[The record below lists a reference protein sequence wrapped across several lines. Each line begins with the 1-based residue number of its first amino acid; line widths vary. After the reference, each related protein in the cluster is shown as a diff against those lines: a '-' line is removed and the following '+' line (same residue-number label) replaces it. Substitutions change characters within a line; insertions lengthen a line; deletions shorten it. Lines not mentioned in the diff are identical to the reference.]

1 MMAYIDFSAAH
12 AVPALVAPPPEAD
25 GAQERAGFTP
35 LEWKVIALARRDRLS
50 SLAEPGPISRALG
63 GIFGLGASSRLADPK
78 LEAVRRIAVHAW
90 HKGHA
95 LPVSEIAAF
104 KAEGFTTA
112 QVETLLA
119 SVGAARATPRR
130 ERFA

>member
-1 MMAYIDFSAAH
+1 MAYLDFNMAH
-12 AVPALVAPPPEAD
+12 AVPALVAPPPQAEDAL
-25 GAQERAGFTP
+25 ERTGFSP

-63 GIFGLGASSRLADPK
+63 GLFGLGSNSRLADPK

-90 HKGHA
+90 HKGYT
-95 LPVSEIAAF
+95 LPISEIAAF
-104 KAEGFTTA
+104 KAEGFTSA

-119 SVGAARATPRR
+119 SVGTARAASRR
-130 ERFA
+130 ERAA